1 MTSITLPSNDIK
13 GTSRRDKRAVV
24 RRRLMTVFKLR
35 VVVVVVV
42 VVVVAK
48 TTNYAS
54 VVNIFQ
60 NCVNI
65 VRFIESVF

>member
-1 MTSITLPSNDIK
+1 MTSITRPSNDIK
-13 GTSRRDKRAVV
+13 GTSRKDKRAVV

-35 VVVVVVV
+35 AAV

-54 VVNIFQ
+54 VVNIFK

-65 VRFIESVF
+65 VRFIESVI